1 MLVWRARDRQFYE
14 IGEGLENL
22 PLGFI
27 TGEKYNEQSICLQV
41 GDMILAFS
49 DGATE
54 AHSPG
59 GEQLTAKGFLAVA
72 GEAVVR
78 LPEPLTLADFSQALL
93 EGVQRHRGDL
103 ELEDDVTLLTLRRVV
118 S

>member
-1 MLVWRARDRQFYE
+1 MLVWRARDEQFCQ

-22 PLGFI
+22 PLGLI
-27 TGEKYNEQSICLQV
+27 TGEQYCQQSIRLNV

-54 AHSPG
+54 AHSPE
-59 GEQLTAKGFLAVA
+59 GEQLTAKGFLALA
-72 GEAVVR
+72 EETLR
-78 LPEPLTLADFSQALL
+78 RMTEPVSLAEFSKSLL
-93 EGVQRHRGDL
+93 KGVQTHRGGT
-103 ELEDDVTLLTLRRVV
+103 ELEDDVTLLTLRRV